1 MNILAFGAHPDD
13 IEIYMYGL
21 LKVCFD
27 RGDNIFPVVVT
38 DGSLGTVLIKDNL
51 KIIRQKE
58 AIKSLSTFNNPI
70 FLNSKDG
77 SLSSDNKVVQK
88 IKETIIEIKP
98 DLIITHSPLDYHPD
112 HRALSIY
119 VKECAGFLSP
129 ILYADT
135 LMGVNFDPT
144 IYIDIS
150 KHIEEKLVAIMCHRS
165 QNPEKFVHATKLL
178 NNFRS
183 AQCNGNIEGYAEAY
197 FFEKYFPFSDIKDLL
212 PPSPKTNQYY
222 KKTLNSFL

>member
-21 LKVCFD
+21 LKVCLD

-38 DGSLGTVLIKDNL
+38 DGSLGTVLVKKNL
-51 KIIRQKE
+51 KKIREKE
-58 AIKSLSTFNNPI
+58 TRKSLSIFNSPI

-77 SLSSDNKVVQK
+77 SLETDIKVIKK
-88 IKETIIEIKP
+88 IKKLIMDFKP

-112 HRALSIY
+112 HRSLANY
-119 VKECAGFLSP
+119 VKQAAGFVSP
-129 ILYADT
+129 IIYADT
-135 LMGVNFDPT
+135 LMGVNFNPT

-150 KHIEEKLVAIMCHRS
+150 NHIEEKIVAIMCHQS

-178 NNFRS
+178 NNFRA
-183 AQCNGNIEGYAEAY
+183 AQCNGNINGYAEAY

-212 PPSPKTNQYY
+212 PLSPKTNKYY
-222 KKTLNSFL
+222 KNNTSSFL